1 MALRNWKMPTSTA
14 ENYLKA
20 ILILSGGADGVVAT
34 GAIAEALGVTP
45 GTISTMVKSLS
56 GQGFL
61 EYRSREG
68 VWLTTEG
75 RKAAL
80 VVLRKHRLIETF
92 LVQALKMD
100 WSEVNQEAESLE
112 HSISERVLSR
122 IDDYLGH
129 PEVDPHGDL
138 IPRLNSLQF
147 ERSGGPTLAT
157 CATGK
162 PLRVERIL
170 DQSPGFLTFIQDNGL
185 KPGARLRL
193 RKRDEVGGVV
203 ECELSDRICVLG
215 LTEAR
220 KVEVKVSSSI
230 ATIPPAKPT
239 V

>member
-1 MALRNWKMPTSTA
+1 MPTSTA

-20 ILILSGGADGVVAT
+20 ILILSEGSDGVVAT
-34 GAIAEALGVTP
+34 GAIAEALDVTP
-45 GTISTMVKSLS
+45 GTISTMVQSLA
-56 GQGFL
+56 GKGFL

-92 LVQALKMD
+92 LVEALKMD

-129 PEVDPHGDL
+129 PEADPHGDL
-138 IPRLNSLQF
+138 IPRPNSLQF
-147 ERSGGPTLAT
+147 DRSGGPTLAT

-185 KPGARLRL
+185 KPGTKVRL

-215 LTEAR
+215 LTEAG
-220 KVEVKVSSSI
+220 KVEVKVG
-230 ATIPPAKPT
+230 P
-239 V
+239 